1 MYISSRNNWILINPN
16 TILELIQVVQ
26 VDYCRQHT
34 EDRVLSFMS
43 LGWIQLCH
51 LATIE
56 CWRHSQGALDSWIY
70 CVITAVLM
78 IHWAPVKC
86 SVPWVTHPRTA
97 YGNTEWYNSVEGNF
111 KCVHANHTYIYL
123 LAHHVLQWF
132 FRGLRLN
139 AKALF
144 ALVSIE
150 KKKSCISNSRKLGD
164 TKHLYSVVKRMSFSV
179 TWHRNVFKKRK
190 VDSKV

>member
-150 KKKSCISNSRKLGD
+150 KKKKLHIQLKKAGGHKTSLFSC
-164 TKHLYSVVKRMSFSV
+164 
-179 TWHRNVFKKRK
+179 KKNEFFC
-190 VDSKV
+190 DMA